1 MQGERLAT
9 TAIDSAQL
17 RRIEVLHG
25 SFLYQHLYGVACLL
39 MSSSWGWNRMLVE
52 FDEDIE
58 LQYPDRHIYVQVKTR
73 ADVVRPG
80 DVRTALDR
88 FERYRQEHAAQRR
101 TGDAEFILALN
112 TAPSPELAASIS
124 SGQIPA
130 DVRVVWPGHDVEGLP
145 PPWPDVDAAF
155 AWCAER
161 AEALPFL
168 MVAPEVL
175 VLKLVGVMQRIAS
188 GTGEFSSHAVS
199 AIEVAGMLEQ
209 FVHQLHEFPTPP
221 LNYRPQDDEPALIT
235 SAPVRLIVGFSG
247 AGKTSWAA
255 QAAMV
260 DDQASA
266 YLDVADLPSALVSAA
281 LARELVARWL
291 GNEPTALQAVGRT
304 GLSGT
309 EALRGASSAL
319 ARHARTYTVVVDN
332 AHRLDVEDARTIATS
347 LQGVRL
353 VLLAQPTGELAH
365 LSTALA
371 VAPETLNGWAPDT
384 IAADAA
390 AHNCRATMATVAR
403 LKQLTAGLPLY
414 VRSAIL
420 VASAEYD
427 SDLGAFCDAL
437 DSQELTAVTA
447 QHTILSRVFE
457 SLTAHSKQVLSS
469 VSIADVPLSADEM
482 VSIAGAAF
490 GIERRGVA
498 SALRS
503 LRANGLLQAYGS
515 QRSKVHD
522 AMRPIALD
530 YLASDAEAERRA
542 KEALLGL
549 LEVSI
554 AESRMEKE
562 RFPLFVRMLVDLRR
576 VAELADLA
584 TEEVFHEV
592 GSFPMVWGV
601 LEDATRDDSVTAE
614 TRFEC
619 LDALL
624 YYRQK
629 HGPQEAVER
638 LLSEMEKLLAAGLT
652 NARARLVFLQ
662 KSLVHWAEQGN
673 ENGVNEVLQKAR
685 DLLPD
690 DVRYRRVYAYHEA
703 RALWKLKRFQPA
715 KTILSALITEYL
727 LALQLDPETLLSGI
741 RPYLERAREEDNYAD
756 NCKHLGDCYD
766 VLARALEG
774 LYQPPGSCR
783 PMAIR
788 LFELS
793 GSWDSAARVGIDLVW
808 QHIDAKEPARARR
821 LLEDG
826 LLGLVTRHGLTDRV
840 VYVRTLYAHALGKTG
855 DVDRARRELR
865 AIDPYLSSLSPAEQ
879 LDARFLTAFLL

>member
-1 MQGERLAT
+1 MQVEPLAT

-39 MSSSWGWNRMLVE
+39 MSSSWGWSRMLVE

-58 LQYPDRHIYVQVKTR
+58 LQHPDRHIYVQVKTR

-101 TGDAEFILALN
+101 TGGAEFILALN
-112 TAPSPELAASIS
+112 TDPSVELAASIS

-130 DVRVVWPGHDVEGLP
+130 DVRIVWPGHAVEGLP

-161 AEALPFL
+161 AETLPFL

-175 VLKLVGVMQRIAS
+175 VLKLAGAMQRIAS
-188 GTGEFSSHAVS
+188 GTGDFSSHAVS
-199 AIEVAGMLEQ
+199 AIEAAGMLEQ

-221 LNYRPQDDEPALIT
+221 LNYRPQDDEPALTT

-255 QAAMV
+255 QAAMG

-281 LARELVARWL
+281 LARELAARWL
-291 GNEPTALQAVGRT
+291 GNEPAALQAVGRA

-309 EALRGASSAL
+309 EALRAATSAL
-319 ARHARTYTVVVDN
+319 AGHARTYTVVVDN
-332 AHRLDVEDARTIATS
+332 AHRLEVDDARGIASS

-353 VLLAQPTGELAH
+353 VLLAQPTGELGH
-365 LSTALA
+365 LSTALV
-371 VAPETLNGWAPDT
+371 VAPETLQGWAADT

-390 AHNCRATMATVAR
+390 AHSCRATMATVLR

-427 SDLGAFCDAL
+427 SELGAFCDAL
-437 DSQELTAVTA
+437 DSQALTADTA

-457 SLTAHSKQVLSS
+457 SLSAPSKQVLSS

-490 GIERRGVA
+490 GIERRAVI

-503 LRANGLLQAYGS
+503 LRADGLLQAYGS

-522 AMRPIALD
+522 AMRPIALE
-530 YLASDAEAERRA
+530 YLAGDAAAERRA
-542 KEALLGL
+542 KEALLDF

-554 AESRMEKE
+554 GESRKGKE
-562 RFPLFVRMLVDLRR
+562 RFPLFVRMLVELRR
-576 VAELADLA
+576 VAVLADLA

-601 LEDATRDDSVTAE
+601 LEEATRDVSVAAE

-629 HGPQEAVER
+629 HGPQEAVEP
-638 LLSEMEKLLAAGLT
+638 LLSEMGQLLAAGLT
-652 NARARLVFLQ
+652 DARAGLVLLQ
-662 KSLVHWAEQGN
+662 KSLVYWAEQGD
-673 ENGVNEVLQKAR
+673 ESRVDEVLQIAQ

-690 DVRYRRVYAYHEA
+690 DVRYRRVFAYHEA
-703 RALWKLKRFQPA
+703 FALWKFKRFQRA
-715 KTILSALITEYL
+715 RTILRALIREYLSAL
-727 LALQLDPETLLSGI
+727 QLEPETFLSDIG
-741 RPYLERAREEDNYAD
+741 PYLERAREEDNYAD

-766 VLARALEG
+766 VLARVLEG
-774 LYQPPGSCR
+774 LRHPPGGCR

-821 LLEDG
+821 ILEGGLLE
-826 LLGLVTRHGLTDRV
+826 LVTTHGLTDRV
-840 VYVRTLYAHALGKTG
+840 VSVRVLYAHVLGKTG

-865 AIDPYLSSLSPAEQ
+865 AIDPYLSSLSLEEQ
-879 LDARFLTAFLL
+879 ADARYLTAFLR

>member
-1 MQGERLAT
+1 MQGEQLAT
-9 TAIDSAQL
+9 TAIDPAQL
-17 RRIEVLHG
+17 RRIEVVHG

-58 LQYPDRHIYVQVKTR
+58 LQHPDRHIYVQVKTR
-73 ADVVRPG
+73 VDVVRPG

-130 DVRVVWPGHDVEGLP
+130 DVRVVWPGHDIEGFP

-155 AWCAER
+155 AWCTER
-161 AEALPFL
+161 AETLPFL

-175 VLKLVGVMQRIAS
+175 VLKLAGAMQRIAS

-209 FVHQLHEFPTPP
+209 FVHQLHDFPAPP

-255 QAAMV
+255 QAAMI

-281 LARELVARWL
+281 LARELAARWL

-309 EALRGASSAL
+309 EALRGATSAL
-319 ARHARTYTVVVDN
+319 VEHARTYTVVVDN
-332 AHRLDVEDARTIATS
+332 AHRLDVDDARTIATS
-347 LQGVRL
+347 LQGIRL
-353 VLLAQPTGELAH
+353 VLLAQPTGELGH

-427 SDLGAFCDAL
+427 SELGAFCDAL

-447 QHTILSRVFE
+447 QHSILSRVFE
-457 SLTAHSKQVLSS
+457 SLTTPSKQVLSS
-469 VSIADVPLSADEM
+469 VSIADLPLSADEM

-490 GIERRGVA
+490 GIERRGVTRT
-498 SALRS
+498 LRS
-503 LRANGLLQAYGS
+503 LRAHGLLQAYGS

-530 YLASDAEAERRA
+530 YLAADAEAERRA
-542 KEALLGL
+542 KEALLGF

-554 AESRMEKE
+554 AENRMEKE
-562 RFPLFVRMLVDLRR
+562 RFHLFVRMLVDLRR
-576 VAELADLA
+576 VAVLADLA
-584 TEEVFHEV
+584 TEESFHEV

-601 LEDATRDDSVTAE
+601 LEDATRDDSVTAK

-629 HGPQEAVER
+629 HGPQEAVEP
-638 LLSEMEKLLAAGLT
+638 LLSEMEKLLASGLT
-652 NARARLVFLQ
+652 NARARLVFLN
-662 KSLVHWAEQGN
+662 KSLIHWAEQGN
-673 ENGVNEVLQKAR
+673 ENRVNEVVHKAR
-685 DLLPD
+685 HMLPD
-690 DVRYRRVYAYHEA
+690 DVRYHRVFAYHEA
-703 RALWKLKRFQPA
+703 LSLWKLKRFQRA
-715 KTILSALITEYL
+715 QTILRALITEYL
-727 LALQLDPETLLSGI
+727 SELQLDPETLLSGI
-741 RPYLERAREEDNYAD
+741 RPYLERAGEEGNYAG
-756 NCKHLGDCYD
+756 NCRHLADCYD

-774 LYQPPGSCR
+774 LRQPPGNCR

-808 QHIDAKEPARARR
+808 QHIDARESVRARR

-826 LLGLVTRHGLTDRV
+826 LLDLVTRHGLTDRV
-840 VYVRTLYAHALGKTG
+840 VYVRILYAHALGKTG

-865 AIDPYLSSLSPAEQ
+865 AINPYLSSLSPAEQ
-879 LDARFLTAFLL
+879 LDARVLTEFLL